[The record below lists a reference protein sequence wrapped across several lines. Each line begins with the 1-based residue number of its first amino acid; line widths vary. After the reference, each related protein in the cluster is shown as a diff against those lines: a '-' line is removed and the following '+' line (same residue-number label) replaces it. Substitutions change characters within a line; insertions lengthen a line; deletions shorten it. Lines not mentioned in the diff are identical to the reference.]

1 MSAALGTVFTMSKG
15 KASSRPNAAGSEQH
29 VPFDIVIVQAPDGTV
44 PMEVYLESIPPQVA
58 ARIVT
63 TAEAVADAPPY
74 RFAGGGRWEVM
85 HGDMTGWYE
94 IRVRFGSMHYRV
106 FCLLDQHAKDRGP
119 LLVMVDG
126 RTKVNATLL
135 PDREYA
141 QVRELGEF
149 YLNTQ
154 PRPIA

>member
-1 MSAALGTVFTMSKG
+1 M
-15 KASSRPNAAGSEQH
+15 
-29 VPFDIVIVQAPDGTV
+29 PFDIAIVRAPDGTV

-58 ARIVT
+58 ARIIT

-85 HGDMTGWYE
+85 HGEMTGWYE

-126 RTKVNATLL
+126 RTKANATLL
-135 PDREYA
+135 PDREYT

-149 YLNTQ
+149 YLKTQ

>member
-1 MSAALGTVFTMSKG
+1 MSAALGTVAPMSKG
-15 KASSRPNAAGSEQH
+15 KASNRPNVAASQQH
-29 VPFDIVIVQAPDGTV
+29 LPFDVVIVQAPDGTV

-74 RFAGGGRWEVM
+74 RFAGGGRREVM

-106 FCLLDQHAKDRGP
+106 FCLLDQQAKGRGP

-126 RTKVNATLL
+126 RTKPNATLL
-135 PDREYA
+135 PDREYTR
-141 QVRELGEF
+141 VRELGEF
-149 YLNTQ
+149 YLDTQ